1 MNNVFLFLFCIS
13 FLCIPFFVIWAL
25 ISLLRKKTAK
35 KRFKFAGISALILI
49 ISTVGFSCTTDDD
62 VAPNE
67 VVNMISE
74 NPVAVTELST
84 LQPTVTPTAQPTET
98 PTPTE
103 IPTPNHT
110 ASPTPQPT
118 ETSTPTKVPQLTE
131 TPVPQIGNT
140 PKPQVS
146 TESTPQPI
154 SVPDSQ
160 SVIAS
165 SNENLESGS
174 GESNFDTYNN
184 QSQQQT
190 TATYVLNTSTKKIHH
205 PSCKS
210 VKKIAPQNYATS
222 NASLEELMAQD
233 YTTCGNCFK

>member
-1 MNNVFLFLFCIS
+1 M
-13 FLCIPFFVIWAL
+13 
-25 ISLLRKKTAK
+25 
-35 KRFKFAGISALILI
+35 ILI
-49 ISTVGFSCTTDDD
+49 ISTVGFGCTTNDD
-62 VAPNE
+62 VAP
-67 VVNMISE
+67 ISE

-118 ETSTPTKVPQLTE
+118 ETSTPKPTKVPQPAE
-131 TPVPQIGNT
+131 TPVPQIENT
-140 PKPQVS
+140 PKPQIS

-160 SVIAS
+160 SVVAS